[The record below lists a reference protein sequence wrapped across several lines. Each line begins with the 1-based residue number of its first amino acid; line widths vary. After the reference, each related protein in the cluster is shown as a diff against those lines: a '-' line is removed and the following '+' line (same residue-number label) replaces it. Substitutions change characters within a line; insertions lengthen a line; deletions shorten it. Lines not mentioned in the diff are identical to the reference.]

1 MPKHAVSWPNMT
13 LSIIEALDKKD
24 LFDKIDEVENP
35 MCAAFKKLS
44 KPVFINLTVEPEDKV
59 FPKPPETKISPAQKM
74 ADMMSDKDF
83 FDVTVRVQ
91 NGIEF
96 KCRKV
101 VLAPCEYLRK
111 LFKSQMKETIS
122 SVINLVDV

>member
-1 MPKHAVSWPNMT
+1 MPIHAVNWPNMT

-24 LFDKIDEVENP
+24 LYDKIEVENP

-44 KPVFINLTVEPEDKV
+44 KPLFINLTFEPEDKNI
-59 FPKPPETKISPAQKM
+59 PKPTETKISPAQKM
-74 ADMMSDKDF
+74 ADMMSDKNF
-83 FDVTVRVQ
+83 FDVTVRVH

-96 KCRKV
+96 KCHKV
-101 VLAPCEYLRK
+101 VLASCEYFCK

-122 SVINLVDV
+122 SVINIVDL

>member
-1 MPKHAVSWPNMT
+1 MIK
-13 LSIIEALDKKD
+13 LK
-24 LFDKIDEVENP
+24 VENP
-35 MCAAFKKLS
+35 ICAAFKKLS
-44 KPVFINLTVEPEDKV
+44 KPLFINLTVEPEDKV
-59 FPKPPETKISPAQKM
+59 IPKPPETKISPAQKM

-96 KCRKV
+96 KCHKV
-101 VLAPCEYLRK
+101 VLASCEFFRK

-122 SVINLVDV
+122 SVNNIVDL